1 MDTKPQNLTTSHPHH
16 LTTSLSNTQ
25 HPTPNT
31 MPSPLTSL
39 KILDFTTL
47 LPGPYATMI
56 LADLGADVI
65 RIEAPNRVDLV
76 RSMPPFDGD
85 QSAWHSLLN
94 RNKRS
99 LALDLK
105 EPEAVEI
112 VHRLV
117 QSYDIVVESFRPGVM
132 DRLGVGYSSLSAIN
146 PRLIYCT
153 ITSYGQTGPLADR
166 AAHDLNSLAL
176 AGVFQHTGRADSD
189 PLPLGVQIA
198 DIGSSHN
205 AVIGILAAAIQRL
218 QDGQGQ
224 YIDISMFDSALAWNA
239 LAAANY
245 LVGGEQPQREAMP
258 LNGGGFYD
266 LYRTADGRHLA
277 VASLEPKFW
286 QGFCQAIERID
297 LVGDGYNPDPA
308 VQRQLKA
315 AIQQTIAARPLVEWQ
330 AIFAQLDV
338 CVEPVLNAD
347 EALAHPQT
355 QARGMVVAVPKP
367 DGSTQQQIGSPIRF
381 STSQPDYRF
390 IGVSP
395 GEHNDEIL
403 RVIVHPAIR

>member
-286 QGFCQAIERID
+286 QGFCQAIRTHRPGWRR
-297 LVGDGYNPDPA
+297 LQSRPCG
-308 VQRQLKA
+308 A
-315 AIQQTIAARPLVEWQ
+315 A
-330 AIFAQLDV
+330 
-338 CVEPVLNAD
+338 
-347 EALAHPQT
+347 
-355 QARGMVVAVPKP
+355 
-367 DGSTQQQIGSPIRF
+367 STQGSH
-381 STSQPDYRF
+381 STNNCRTTAGRVAGHLCPTRR
-390 IGVSP
+390 
-395 GEHNDEIL
+395 L
-403 RVIVHPAIR
+403 RGTGAQCR